1 MYVLGVDIGSTTAKA
16 IILNEDSKIC
26 GRVVQRTGVRVDQAI
41 EAVRKECCKQAG
53 ISEEQIDYCIS
64 TGYGRNRV
72 PYRDEQITE
81 ITCHAKGL
89 HAVIPQAKTVIDI
102 GGQDSKVITLDEDG
116 SILNF
121 IMNDQCAAGT
131 GRFIEVMS
139 RIMDVPIEE
148 VGPFSLKATEAAQIS
163 SVCTVFAESEVIS
176 KASNGVPPENLM
188 AGIHESIARRLKGLV
203 GQHKVPPLA
212 MTGGLAQDI
221 GLVKALEKIL
231 EVEILVP
238 EDPQVIGALGA
249 ARIALQ
255 RMKEEC

>member
-16 IILNEDSKIC
+16 IILDENSKIC
-26 GRVVQRTGVRVDQAI
+26 GRTVLRTGVRVDQAI
-41 EAVRKECCKQAG
+41 AKVREDCCKEAG
-53 ISEEQIDYCIS
+53 ISEDQIDYCIS

-89 HAVIPQAKTVIDI
+89 HSIFPHAKTVIDI

-116 SILNF
+116 AILNF
-121 IMNDQCAAGT
+121 LMNDQCAAGT

-139 RIMDVPIEE
+139 RIMDIPIEE
-148 VGPFSLKATEAAQIS
+148 VGPFSLRATEAVAIS

-176 KASNGVPPENLM
+176 KASSGTPPENLM
-188 AGIHESIARRLKGLV
+188 AGVHESIARRIKGLV

-231 EVEILVP
+231 NCELLVP
-238 EDPQVIGALGA
+238 DDPQIIGALGA
-249 ARIALQ
+249 AIIALN
-255 RMKEEC
+255 RMKEE